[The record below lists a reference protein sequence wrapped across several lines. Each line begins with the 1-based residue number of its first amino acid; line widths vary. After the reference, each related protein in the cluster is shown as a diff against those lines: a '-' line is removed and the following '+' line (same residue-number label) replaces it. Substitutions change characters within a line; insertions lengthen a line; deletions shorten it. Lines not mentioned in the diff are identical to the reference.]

1 MNAPEFDL
9 LRARLEAEVARP
21 AVIAITSST
30 AEDGKEIAARGLA
43 SSLAGTG
50 YPTLYIDTCSTS
62 RNGPMPFMGMTLEQ
76 IGHQVNPDPSGHLTV
91 LSLGDP
97 LLQRTSSRRNIQLAL
112 EALRHKFDYIVVS
125 TEHGVSSSFGMS
137 IAAAADAVMATVRTG
152 RREKAGDVRLS
163 AALDRVGGRFL
174 GVLMMDASAIDDNVT
189 PIAAPAHIPDARRQ
203 RAQVG

>member
-30 AEDGKEIAARGLA
+30 SEDGKEVAARGLA

-50 YPTLYIDTCSTS
+50 YPTLYIDTCSTG
-62 RNGPMPFMGMTLEQ
+62 RNVPMTFMGMSLEE
-76 IGHQVNPDPSGHLTV
+76 IGRQVSPDPSGHLTV
-91 LSLGDP
+91 LTLSDPSL
-97 LLQRTSSRRNIQLAL
+97 QKTSSRRNIQLAL

-137 IAAAADAVMATVRTG
+137 IAAAADAVMATVRSG
-152 RREKAGDVRLS
+152 RREKAGDAKLS

-189 PIAAPAHIPDARRQ
+189 PIAAPSQIPDARRQ
-203 RAQVG
+203 RVHVG